1 LDQFKKLGL
10 NNEGIQRANR
20 ILVLKLMLENRVVSR
35 PELIKKTGLQK
46 ATITNIVNEF
56 LDMGIIKEVGY
67 TKRESERKTGAL
79 RLEIPSTKIISLR
92 ITSKNY
98 LIYTYNLT
106 GEIDHEIRQEY
117 SGKPDIER
125 IMDEITSHIQDLII
139 KHGKDNIL
147 GLCIGLPGPYIR
159 RNTKHIAIVTGF
171 EQLSKIDVQNR
182 FTNCFDFLVITEH
195 DAKLSAFAEWK
206 NLNEQPADVDKILV
220 GIQTIGVGMGAGIVF
235 NGKIVRGALGIAGEI
250 GHMGINIHEVHSK
263 TGGGEYEQYASIAA
277 TRRYLEERL
286 FEFSDSVLTAASDY
300 QDIKKAYLDGDAL
313 AVNVMKKLAWMVGY
327 GIANIIYVLNP
338 DTIIIGSDYPNYEP
352 FLNEV
357 MVAIKQRMHSDI
369 FEGISIR
376 FSEITQD
383 TTLLGGYYLV
393 LETLIQNQQILNYVK
408 RISDNNTP
416 ACNRIEV
423 AASNFVTGKS
433 EGGEIK

>member
-1 LDQFKKLGL
+1 
-10 NNEGIQRANR
+10 
-20 ILVLKLMLENRVVSR
+20 MLENTVVSR
-35 PELIKKTGLQK
+35 PELIKKTGLRK

-67 TKRESERKTGAL
+67 TKRDSERKTGAL
-79 RLEIPSTKIISLR
+79 RLEIPSAKIISLR

-98 LIYTYNLT
+98 LIYIYRLN
-106 GEIDHEIRQEY
+106 GEIEHEIRQEY
-117 SGKPDIER
+117 SESPDVDHI
-125 IMDEITSHIQDLII
+125 IDEITSHIRDLII
-139 KHGKDNIL
+139 RYGKENIL

-182 FTNCFDFLVITEH
+182 FMNCFDFPVITEH

-206 NLNEQPADVDKILV
+206 KLEEQPADIDKILV
-220 GIQTIGVGMGAGIVF
+220 GIQTIGVGMGAGIVL
-235 NGKIVRGALGIAGEI
+235 NGRIVSGSLGIAGEI
-250 GHMGINIHEVHSK
+250 GHMGININEAHSK
-263 TGGGEYEQYASIAA
+263 TGSGEYEQYASIAA

-286 FEFSDSVLTAASDY
+286 FEFPNSVITAESDY
-300 QDIKKAYLDGDAL
+300 QEIKEAYLNGDAL

-327 GIANIIYVLNP
+327 GIANIVYVLNP

-357 MVAIKQRMHSDI
+357 RLAISQRMHLDI
-369 FEGISIR
+369 FEGVSIR

-383 TTLLGGYYLV
+383 TTLLGGYYLI
-393 LETLIQNQQILNYVK
+393 LENLIQNQQILDCIK
-408 RISDNNTP
+408 RIS
-416 ACNRIEV
+416 CNERLR
-423 AASNFVTGKS
+423 S
-433 EGGEIK
+433 